1 MPPPM
6 IDVQQLT
13 KQFGN
18 FTAVDHVSFTVQ
30 PGEIVGFLGPNGAG
44 KTTTMKMLV
53 GLLKPNSGSARICGH
68 DIQKEP
74 LAAKACLGWVPAEPN
89 LYDKLN
95 PVEYLRFIASL
106 YRVPTQQAEVHIERM
121 LDVFEL
127 KDSAGSRL
135 EGFSHGMRQKVAVA
149 AGLIHQ
155 PQILFLDEPTVGLDP
170 RSARFIKDVM
180 RDIRGQGR
188 SVIFSTHILEIA
200 EDICDRVM
208 IIDKGRIIANGTL
221 QQLRGGGDASL
232 EDIFLQL
239 TGGAETAEGA

>member
-1 MPPPM
+1 M

-13 KQFGN
+13 KTFGN

-106 YRVPTQQAEVHIERM
+106 YRVPAKQAEAHIERM

-208 IIDKGRIIANGTL
+208 IIDKGKIIANGTL
-221 QQLRGGGDASL
+221 QELRHGGDASL

-239 TGGAETAEGA
+239 TGGAETAEGTL

>member
-1 MPPPM
+1 M

-13 KQFGN
+13 KTFGN
-18 FTAVDHVSFTVQ
+18 FTAVDHISFTVQ

-53 GLLKPNSGSARICGH
+53 GLLKPTSGGARICGH

-106 YRVPTQQAEVHIERM
+106 YRVPTEQAERHIERM

-221 QQLRGGGDASL
+221 QELRHGGDASL

-239 TGGAETAEGA
+239 TGGAETVEGT